1 MSSFSDLIL
10 IVVVLANLTLLSS
23 SRMRSC
29 IRQVAVQ
36 GVVIGLLA
44 LTVSQHGF
52 SFRLLLVAIVSV
64 ALKGYLIPKLLFRS
78 LRNAN
83 VRHEVQPAV
92 GFAASVVVGV
102 FLLGLSF
109 WMASR
114 VTLPFDPVSNLVL
127 PVGLATILC
136 GLFLIITRKQ
146 ALMQVVGYLVLENG
160 VSIFGIALAH
170 HEPLLVEMGI
180 LLDVFVAVFAMGI
193 AIFHIS
199 REFDDIDVEQ
209 LTQLRD

>member
-10 IVVVLANLTLLSS
+10 IVVVLANLTLLGS
-23 SRMRSC
+23 SRLRSC

-44 LTVSQHGF
+44 LTVSQYGF
-52 SFRLLLVAIVSV
+52 SFRLLLVAMVSV

>member
-1 MSSFSDLIL
+1 M
-10 IVVVLANLTLLSS
+10 ANLTLLGS

-44 LTVSQHGF
+44 LMVSQDGF
-52 SFRLLLVAIVSV
+52 SFRLLLVAVVSV
-64 ALKGYLIPKLLFRS
+64 ALKGYVIPKLLFRS
-78 LRNAN
+78 LRDAN
-83 VRHEVQPAV
+83 VRHEVQPV
-92 GFAASVVVGV
+92 FGFVTSIVVGV
-102 FLLGLSF
+102 VLLGVTF
-109 WMASR
+109 WMSSK
-114 VTLPFDPVSNLVL
+114 VTLPFDPVSDLVL
-127 PVGLATILC
+127 PVGLSTLLC
-136 GLFLIITRKQ
+136 GLYLIITRRQ

-160 VSIFGIALAH
+160 VSILGIALAH
-170 HEPLLVEMGI
+170 EEPLLVEMGI

-209 LTQLRD
+209 LTQLKD

>member
-1 MSSFSDLIL
+1 MSSLSDLVL
-10 IVVVLANLTLLSS
+10 IVVVLTNLTLLGS

-44 LTVSQHGF
+44 LMVSQHGF
-52 SFRLLLVAIVSV
+52 SFRLSLVAIASV
-64 ALKGYLIPKLLFRS
+64 TLKGYVIPKLLFRS

-102 FLLGLSF
+102 VLLGLSF

-114 VTLPFDPVSNLVL
+114 VTLPFDPVSSLVL

-146 ALMQVVGYLVLENG
+146 ALTQVVGYLVLENG

-170 HEPLLVEMGI
+170 QEPLLVEMGI

-209 LTQLRD
+209 LAQLRD

>member
-10 IVVVLANLTLLSS
+10 IVVVLANLTLLGS
-23 SRMRSC
+23 SRVRSC

-36 GVVIGLLA
+36 GIVIGLLA

-52 SFRLLLVAIVSV
+52 SFRLLVVAVVSV

-102 FLLGLSF
+102 VLLGLSF

-114 VTLPFDPVSNLVL
+114 VTLPFTPVSNLVL

-136 GLFLIITRKQ
+136 GLFLIITRKN
-146 ALMQVVGYLVLENG
+146 ALTQVVGYLVLENG

-170 HEPLLVEMGI
+170 EEPLLVEMGI